1 MSWQALAEAHER
13 SMSEV
18 RERMMIERD
27 RAVEREREASSVRLR
42 EQNDRFDQQLQAQ
55 RVRLADDMAQER
67 ERLARKNTG
76 NTADNAICEPC
87 VDVSPLVNVFVLFV
101 LLRC

>member
-1 MSWQALAEAHER
+1 MADFLICVWARLCYGMSWQALAEAHER

-42 EQNDRFDQQLQAQ
+42 EQNDRFDQQLYRLQAHNATCTSRVQ
-55 RVRLADDMAQER
+55 RCLS
-67 ERLARKNTG
+67 ARNNTK
-76 NTADNAICEPC
+76 
-87 VDVSPLVNVFVLFV
+87 
-101 LLRC
+101 

>member
-1 MSWQALAEAHER
+1 MADFLICVWARLCYGMSWQALAEAHER

-42 EQNDRFDQQLQAQ
+42 EQNDS
-55 RVRLADDMAQER
+55 
-67 ERLARKNTG
+67 
-76 NTADNAICEPC
+76 PC
-87 VDVSPLVNVFVLFV
+87 SCN
-101 LLRC
+101 R